1 MQAKKQA
8 SRRSSAAG
16 NGRTSADSD
25 DAAEDKLDLVQL
37 KASLCCM
44 KLVLE
49 TTGNQSVC
57 GLIFSLS
64 LQIAAMLDGRL
75 AAIMD
80 ASMPSTDL
88 DKKRKKEKK
97 KRSKDGGGDGS
108 GGDACDDPDHPSSR
122 TPSGRREDEAADDS
136 LSGLRFFKRVPKGA
150 LVKLGA
156 HG

>member
-16 NGRTSADSD
+16 NGRPSADSD

-37 KASLCCM
+37 KASLCRM
-44 KLVLE
+44 RPVLE
-49 TTGNQSVC
+49 TNQSVS
-57 GLIFSLS
+57 GLIFSFS